1 MGLRDQKGQD
11 MLYIRTDMNEEIAT
25 GHVMRCLSIA
35 DAARDQGEEITFIL
49 ADEQAVGLVE
59 QRGYQVIV
67 LHTQWDD
74 MDAELPKLL
83 EVLKTEKID
92 RLLIDSYQVTK
103 KYLRVLTSQIKTLYI
118 DDRNEFFYPVNGII
132 CYVSYW
138 RKFDHQNRYK
148 KTKLFMGFPY
158 VPLRQIFCRCDKKE
172 IHDKAEELLLLSGG
186 TDPYDMQRNLLKKID
201 KYGYKKINV
210 ICGRYYVGY
219 QDLQKEYRTFANIHI
234 YQAVTNIE
242 SYMQTADIAVSAG
255 GTTLYELCACGT
267 PTISY
272 SFVDNQLDN
281 VHQFQKD
288 GMIDYAGDA
297 RHDDVAKNVVDYL
310 NVYRE
315 DMILR
320 SQRSQR
326 MQECIDGN
334 GALRIVNALKNI

>member
-1 MGLRDQKGQD
+1 

-35 DAARDQGEEITFIL
+35 DAARNQGEEITFIL
-49 ADEQAVGLVE
+49 ADKQAAELVS
-59 QRGYQVIV
+59 QRGYQIIV
-67 LHTQWDD
+67 LHTQWND

-92 RLLIDSYQVTK
+92 KLLIDSYQVTK

-138 RKFDHQNRYK
+138 KKFNYQDRYK
-148 KTKLFMGFPY
+148 KTKLFMGLQY
-158 VPLRQIFCRCDKKE
+158 VPLRQVFYRCNKKE
-172 IHDKAEELLLLSGG
+172 IHNKAEELLLLSGG
-186 TDPYDMQRNLLKKID
+186 TDPYDILRNLLKKIN
-201 KYGYKKINV
+201 KYEYKKINV
-210 ICGRYYVGY
+210 ICGRYYAGY
-219 QDLQKEYRTFANIHI
+219 QNFQKEYQAFANIHI

-267 PTISY
+267 PAISY
-272 SFVDNQLDN
+272 SFANNQLDN
-281 VHQFQKD
+281 VCQFQKD
-288 GMIDYAGDA
+288 GIIDYAGDA
-297 RHDDVAKNVVDYL
+297 RYDNVEQNVVNYL
-310 NVYRE
+310 NIYRE

-320 SQRSQR
+320 LQRSQR
-326 MQECIDGN
+326 MRECIDGN
-334 GALRIVNALKNI
+334 GALRIVNALKTL